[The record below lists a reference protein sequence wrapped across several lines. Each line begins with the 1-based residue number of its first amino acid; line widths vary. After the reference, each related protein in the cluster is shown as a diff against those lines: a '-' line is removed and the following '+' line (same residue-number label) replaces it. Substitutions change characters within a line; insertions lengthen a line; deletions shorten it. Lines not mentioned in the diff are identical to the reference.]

1 MKTYQDL
8 LKNTDNLLEFTRGV
22 IYDHVSSNEYKEAEI
37 ADEYN
42 RQRNRTIVQYQKL
55 LYTMSGQAVPDNY
68 SANFKLCSNF
78 FNRFVTQ
85 ENQFLLGNG
94 CTWENEDTENKLG
107 DDFDEQL
114 QEAGEKALVCAVSF
128 GFWNLDHLDVF
139 SLLEFAPLWDE
150 EDGALKAGVRFWQIA
165 PDKPL
170 RATLYELD
178 GYTDYMWNKDKDGES
193 GEVLHEKRPY
203 KLKLKGT
210 DADGMEIYDGE
221 NYPSFPIV
229 PLWANK
235 YKQSEFVG
243 MRENIDAYDL
253 VKSGF
258 ANDLDDASQIYWIV
272 QNAGGMDDVDLAKF
286 LEGLKTVKAAVVED
300 GGARAESHTIDVPY
314 NARLTL
320 LAQLRNDMYE
330 DFMALDTKNI
340 ASGAVTATQIEAAYE
355 DFSKKVDKYE
365 YCVLKFVNGIL
376 ALAGI
381 EDHVTFTRSMI
392 VNVNETVTTLLQCAQ
407 YLPQD
412 YVTKKIL
419 TLFGDGDQ
427 YEDIQA
433 QIDEENMERM
443 ALMQQQMAA
452 AGEEGGEEGGEEE
465 VE

>member
-8 LKNTDNLLEFTRGV
+8 LKNTDNDTNNLLDFTRQV
-22 IYDHVSSNEYKEAEI
+22 ISEHISSSEYKEAQV

-42 RQRNRTIVQYQKL
+42 RRRNRTIVQYQKL

-85 ENQFLLGNG
+85 ENQYLLGNG
-94 CTWENEDTENKLG
+94 CTWEKDDTEKKLG
-107 DDFDEQL
+107 EDFDEEL
-114 QEAGEKALVCAVSF
+114 QEAGEKALVCGVSF
-128 GFWNLDHLDVF
+128 GFWNLDHVDIF

-150 EDGALKAGVRFWQIA
+150 EDGALKAGVRFWQLA
-165 PDKPL
+165 SDKPL

-178 GYTDYMWNKDKDGES
+178 GYTDYIWNRNKDGAEE
-193 GEVLHEKRPY
+193 GEVLHEKRAY

-210 DADGMEIYDGE
+210 NADGMEIYDGE

-258 ANDLDDASQIYWIV
+258 ANDLDDAQQIYWIV

-286 LEGLKTVKAAVVED
+286 LERLKTVKAAVVDED
-300 GGARAESHTIDVPY
+300 GATAESHTIDVPY
-314 NARLTL
+314 LARATL
-320 LAQLRNDMYE
+320 LTQLRNDMYE
-330 DFMALDTKNI
+330 DFMALDTKNL
-340 ASGAVTATQIEAAYE
+340 ASGAVTATQIKAAYE
-355 DFSKKVDKYE
+355 DFSKKVDRYE
-365 YCVLKFVNGIL
+365 YCVLKFIDGIL

-381 EDHVTFTRSMI
+381 DDNVTFTRSMI
-392 VNVNETVTTLLQCAQ
+392 VNDNETITILLQCAE

-412 YVTKKIL
+412 YITTKIL
-419 TLFGDGDQ
+419 NLLGDGDRTDEILKQ
-427 YEDIQA
+427 K
-433 QIDEENMERM
+433 DEENQEKMEL
-443 ALMQQQMAA
+443 AMQMQGMQGM
-452 AGEEGGEEGGEEE
+452 GE
-465 VE
+465 

>member
-8 LKNTDNLLEFTRGV
+8 LKNTDRLLEFTREV
-22 IYDHVSSNEYKEAEI
+22 ISDHVSSKEYREATI

-42 RQRNRTIVQYQKL
+42 RRRNRTIVEYQKL

-94 CTWENEDTENKLG
+94 CTWEKEATKEALG
-107 DDFDEQL
+107 EDFDEQL
-114 QEAGEKALVCAVSF
+114 QDAGEKALVCAVSF
-128 GFWNLDHLDVF
+128 GFWNLDHVDVF

-150 EDGALKAGVRFWQIA
+150 EDGALKGGVRFWQIES
-165 PDKPL
+165 DKPL
-170 RATLYELD
+170 RATLYEMD
-178 GYTDYMWNKDKDGES
+178 GYTDYMWNKNKEGGEQ
-193 GEVLHEKRPY
+193 GEIINPKRAY

-221 NYPSFPIV
+221 NYPTFPIV

-286 LEGLKTVKAAVVED
+286 LERLKTVKAAVVDES
-300 GGARAESHTIDVPY
+300 GARAESHTIDVPY
-314 NARLTL
+314 AARTTL

-330 DFMALDTKNI
+330 DAMALDTKNM
-340 ASGAVTATQIEAAYE
+340 ASGAITATQIEASYE

-365 YCVLKFVNGIL
+365 YCVIKFVNGIL

-381 EDHVTFTRSMI
+381 DDNVTFTRSMI
-392 VNVNETVTTLLQCAQ
+392 VNVNETVGVLLQCAQ
-407 YLPQD
+407 YLPQE

-419 TLFGDGDQ
+419 NLLGDGDQ
-427 YEDIQA
+427 YDAIQK

-443 ALMQQQMAA
+443 EMMQQQMAA
-452 AGEEGGEEGGEEE
+452 EAGQEGEEE
-465 VE
+465 

>member
-8 LKNTDNLLEFTRGV
+8 QKNTDRLLEFTREV
-22 IYDHVSSNEYKEAEI
+22 ISDHVSSTEYKEAEI

-42 RQRNRTIVQYQKL
+42 RRRNRTIVQYQKL

-68 SANFKLCSNF
+68 SANYKLCSNF

-85 ENQFLLGNG
+85 ENQYLLGNG
-94 CTWENEDTENKLG
+94 CTWEKEDTADKLG

-165 PDKPL
+165 PEKPL

-178 GYTDYMWNKDKDGES
+178 GYTDYIWNKNKDGEEE
-193 GEVLHEKRPY
+193 GAILHEKRKY
-203 KLKLKGT
+203 IIKEKGT
-210 DADGMEIYDGE
+210 EADGMEIYDGE
-221 NYPSFPIV
+221 NYPTFPIV

-258 ANDLDDASQIYWIV
+258 ANDLDDASQLYWLV

-286 LEGLKTVKAAVVED
+286 LERLKTVKAAVVD
-300 GGARAESHTIDVPY
+300 GDNGARAESHTVDVPY
-314 NARLTL
+314 LARETL
-320 LAQLRNDMYE
+320 LQRLRNDMYE
-330 DFMALDTKNI
+330 DSMALDTKNL
-340 ASGAVTATQIEAAYE
+340 ASGAVTATQIKASYE
-355 DFSKKVDKYE
+355 DFSKKVDRNE
-365 YCVLKFVNGIL
+365 YCVLKFVGGIL

-381 EDHVTFTRSMI
+381 EDNVTFTRSMI
-392 VNVNETVTTLLQCAQ
+392 VNDNETITVLLQCAE

-412 YVTKKIL
+412 YVTTKIV
-419 TLFGDGDQ
+419 TLLGDGDQ
-427 YEDIQA
+427 TEEILKQK
-433 QIDEENMERM
+433 DEENQEKM
-443 ALMQQQMAA
+443 ALAMQMQGM
-452 AGEEGGEEGGEEE
+452 GE
-465 VE
+465 

>member
-8 LKNTDNLLEFTRGV
+8 VANNERLLPFTREV
-22 IYDHVSSNEYKEAEI
+22 ISDFVSSKEYKEAQI

-42 RQRNRTIVQYQKL
+42 RRRNRTIVEYQKL
-55 LYTMSGQAVPDNY
+55 LYTMSGEAVPDNY

-94 CTWENEDTENKLG
+94 CTWENEDTGKKLG
-107 DDFDEQL
+107 EDFDEQL
-114 QEAGEKALVCAVSF
+114 QEAGEKALVCGVSF
-128 GFWNLDHLDVF
+128 GFWNLDHVDIF
-139 SLLEFAPLWDE
+139 SFLEFAPMYDE

-165 PDKPL
+165 PEKPL

-178 GYTDYMWNKDKDGES
+178 GYTDYIWNKNKDGEEE
-193 GEVLHEKRPY
+193 GAILHEKRAY

-210 DADGMEIYDGE
+210 AADGMEIYDGE
-221 NYPSFPIV
+221 NYPTFPIV

-258 ANDLDDASQIYWIV
+258 ANDLDDASQIYWII
-272 QNAGGMDDVDLAKF
+272 QNAGGMDDVDVAKF
-286 LEGLKTVKAAVVED
+286 LERLKTVKAAIVED
-300 GGARAESHTIDVPY
+300 NGAKAESHTIDVPY
-314 NARLTL
+314 AARETL
-320 LAQLRNDMYE
+320 LAQLRADMYE

-340 ASGAVTATQIEAAYE
+340 ANGAVTATQIQAAYE
-355 DFSKKVDKYE
+355 DFSKKADRYE
-365 YCVLKFVNGIL
+365 YCVIKFVDEIL

-381 EDHVTFTRSMI
+381 DDNVTFTRSMI

-419 TLFGDGDQ
+419 NLLGDGDQ
-427 YEDIQA
+427 YEDIQK

-452 AGEEGGEEGGEEE
+452 AAGEEGEEG